1 MQKISPFNII
11 SVMNFFINVYS
22 IKNVGTCKT
31 HRTASNCRS
40 NIDIKVLS
48 TNTCTLFSGGNT
60 AYKPASTQSVN
71 VDFTPPIPIDGYK
84 DN

>member
-1 MQKISPFNII
+1 MRKISLLKALD
-11 SVMNFFINVYS
+11 VMNFLINVYS

-31 HRTASNCRS
+31 HRTASNCSS